1 MKVIGQ
7 LKAILGLDDKQFQK
21 GLDKS
26 KASANKFSSQI
37 KKLGATIAGAFAVK
51 KVFDFAKKS
60 VEAAGIQEQAEA
72 KLKAA
77 IAANGKAVDETFKSH
92 VAFAAQLQ
100 KVTTV
105 GDETTIQ
112 LIQMA
117 EAMQSDAPQQ
127 AAQGAIAL
135 SKAYGMNLQAALK
148 GVARAQEG
156 DYQMLQRYIPALQT
170 ASTEAEKHAIFQK
183 ALADGFEIAKAEAQT
198 GTGAIKQMHNALGDV
213 MERIGNAL
221 LPILTKWANKIKE
234 AAEWIQDNEEQ
245 VRKWAK
251 ALGIAVSG
259 LGAAKVAMVALNLA
273 MKANP
278 IGLIITALG
287 ILTSAFVTAYKTSDK
302 FRAIVI
308 YVAKSVAYY
317 FEIAF
322 GAIEGGVKTL
332 FDTIKTYFSSI
343 GESAKVLWDA
353 IKAIFT
359 KGKSPGEVLKEGF
372 AKIAGDFKD
381 LGKRTGENFRKN
393 FEGISKPD
401 YQKILAKE
409 TAEKEGE
416 KSGKA
421 AGEGFAKGMQQG
433 MTMGMAGGGGI
444 DGGGQ
449 GGEKMQGLGITPF
462 DTETVEPQ
470 LANMDAFIQKNNE
483 MAAALQATGQNSEI
497 VGGIIG
503 NAFQGM
509 QNSISDALAN
519 SKNILQ
525 GFWTFFKD
533 WVQGLIIKLVAAATA
548 AAALF
553 ALLSLTGIKVGGL
566 SSASQFK
573 DVFGAI
579 SGIKGMAGMADGGVV
594 PAGYPND
601 TYPAMLTSGEIVTPP
616 NKLPTIAAGGGR
628 SEELKTRISGQ
639 DIEIVLQKWGRNKNR
654 IT

>member
-1 MKVIGQ
+1 MKVIGK

-37 KKLGATIAGAFAVK
+37 KKLGATIAGAFAVNK
-51 KVFDFAKKS
+51 IFDFAKKS

-72 KLKAA
+72 KLRAA
-77 IAANGKAVDETFKSH
+77 IEANGKAVDETFKSH
-92 VAFAAQLQ
+92 VEFASQLQ
-100 KVTTV
+100 KLTTV

-112 LIQMA
+112 LLQMA

-148 GVARAQEG
+148 GVVRAQAG

-170 ASTEAEKHAIFQK
+170 ASTEVEKHAIFQK
-183 ALADGFEIAKAEAQT
+183 ALADGFEIAKAEALT
-198 GTGAIKQMHNALGDV
+198 GTGAIKQMQNALGDV
-213 MERIGNAL
+213 MERIGAAL
-221 LPILTKWANKIKE
+221 LPVLTKWADKIKE
-234 AAEWIQDNEEQ
+234 AAIWIQDNEDK
-245 VRKWAK
+245 VKKWAT
-251 ALGIAVSG
+251 ALGIAVSV
-259 LGAAKVAMVALNLA
+259 LGAAKIAMVALNIA

-278 IGLIITALG
+278 IGLIISALG
-287 ILTSAFVTAYKTSDK
+287 ILVSAFTTAYKTSDK

-308 YVAKSVAYY
+308 YVAESVAYH
-317 FEIAF
+317 FQIAF
-322 GAIEGGVKTL
+322 ALIKSGVQSL
-332 FDTIKTYFSSI
+332 YDTIKTYFSSI
-343 GESAKVLWDA
+343 GDSAKVLWDA

-359 KGKSPGEVLKEGF
+359 KGKSPGQVLKEGF

-393 FEGISKPD
+393 FEGISKPNF
-401 YQKILAKE
+401 QEILAKE
-409 TAEKEGE
+409 TAEKAGE
-416 KSGKA
+416 ESGKA
-421 AGEGFAKGMQQG
+421 AGAGFAKGMQQG
-433 MTMGMAGGGGI
+433 MIMGMTGGI
-444 DGGGQ
+444 GGAQ

-483 MAAALQATGQNSEI
+483 MAAALQNTGANSQ
-497 VGGIIG
+497 VVSSIIG

-509 QNSISDALAN
+509 QTSISDALAN

-525 GFWTFFKD
+525 AFWTFFKD
-533 WVQGLIIKLVAAATA
+533 WIKGLIIKLIAAATA
-548 AAALF
+548 AATLF

-566 SSASQFK
+566 SSASKFK

-579 SGIKGMAGMADGGVV
+579 SGIKSMAGMANGGVV
-594 PAGYPND
+594 PPGYPND

-616 NKLPTIAAGGGR
+616 DKLPTIAAGGGR

>member
-1 MKVIGQ
+1 MKVIGK

-37 KKLGATIAGAFAVK
+37 KKLGATIAGAFAVNK
-51 KVFDFAKKS
+51 IFDFAKKS

-72 KLKAA
+72 KLRAA
-77 IAANGKAVDETFKSH
+77 IEANGKAVDETFKSH
-92 VAFAAQLQ
+92 VEFASQLQ
-100 KVTTV
+100 KLTTV

-112 LIQMA
+112 LLQMA

-148 GVARAQEG
+148 GVVRAQAG

-170 ASTEAEKHAIFQK
+170 ASTEVEKHAIFQK
-183 ALADGFEIAKAEAQT
+183 ALADGFEIAKAEALT
-198 GTGAIKQMHNALGDV
+198 GTGAIKQMQNALGDV
-213 MERIGNAL
+213 MERIGAAL
-221 LPILTKWANKIKE
+221 LPVLTKWADKIKE
-234 AAEWIQDNEEQ
+234 AAIWIQDNEDK
-245 VRKWAK
+245 VKKWAT
-251 ALGIAVSG
+251 ALGIAVSV
-259 LGAAKVAMVALNLA
+259 LGAAKIAMVALNIA

-278 IGLIITALG
+278 IGLIISALG
-287 ILTSAFVTAYKTSDK
+287 ILVSAFTTAYKTSDK

-308 YVAKSVAYY
+308 YVAESVAYH
-317 FEIAF
+317 FQIAF
-322 GAIEGGVKTL
+322 ALIKSGVQSL
-332 FDTIKTYFSSI
+332 YDTIKTYFSSI
-343 GESAKVLWDA
+343 GDSAKVLWDA

-359 KGKSPGEVLKEGF
+359 KGKSPGQVLKEGF

-381 LGKRTGENFRKN
+381 LGKRTGENFREN
-393 FEGISKPD
+393 FEGISKPN
-401 YQKILAKE
+401 YQEILAKE
-409 TAEKEGE
+409 TAEKAGE
-416 KSGKA
+416 ESGKA
-421 AGEGFAKGMQQG
+421 AGAGFAKGMQQG
-433 MTMGMAGGGGI
+433 MIMGMTGGI
-444 DGGGQ
+444 GGAQ

-483 MAAALQATGQNSEI
+483 MAAALQNTGANSQ
-497 VGGIIG
+497 VVSSIIG

-509 QNSISDALAN
+509 QTSISDALAN

-525 GFWTFFKD
+525 AFWTFFKD
-533 WVQGLIIKLVAAATA
+533 WIKGLIIKLIAAATA
-548 AAALF
+548 AATLF

-566 SSASQFK
+566 SSASKFK

-579 SGIKGMAGMADGGVV
+579 SGIKSMAGMANGGVV
-594 PAGYPND
+594 PPGYPND

-616 NKLPTIAAGGGR
+616 DKLPTIAAGGGR